1 MLAVLLRINSTST
14 SGSQGQW
21 PDSSFSSSHCFSC
34 YSTPSLVPKHTCCFS
49 KTDGDPVYSNPN
61 PPPPPPRKKVFRTHT
76 WSGLSIYPKPNVI
89 GGTEH
94 KRYKEHSRSISFT
107 LLRLTTTKPMSSQ
120 NLGKDSNEYF
130 SECFSLVKIV
140 LMIEFCWKRF
150 LKVLHF
156 HKYHGFTFDFVLKQF
171 PTC

>member
-1 MLAVLLRINSTST
+1 MGARGSDPIQASQALTAFLATQPLVWFPNTLAAFPRQMGTLSTQTST
-14 SGSQGQW
+14 
-21 PDSSFSSSHCFSC
+21 
-34 YSTPSLVPKHTCCFS
+34 
-49 KTDGDPVYSNPN
+49 
-61 PPPPPPRKKVFRTHT
+61 PPPRKKYSEHTHDPVCPFIQ
-76 WSGLSIYPKPNVI
+76 SLMLSEGQSIKDI
-89 GGTEH
+89 
-94 KRYKEHSRSISFT
+94 RSI

-156 HKYHGFTFDFVLKQF
+156 HKYHGFTWAEFLLILF
-171 PTC
+171 